1 MLGIGRQTD
10 YAARV
15 VLHLAALGEGAQVQV
30 AEIAAR
36 RLLPPAF
43 VRRIVA
49 RLAAAGI
56 LRTVRGARGGVQLA
70 RPPAAISL
78 LDVVQA
84 IEGRIVLNR
93 CVDTPSACPLAAACP
108 VQCAWTDATR
118 ALEERLAAVRFST
131 LAAGLAAG
139 PGKARRKG
147 NAAPGA
153 GSGSGSARRN

>member
-1 MLGIGRQTD
+1 VLGIGRQTD

-56 LRTVRGARGGVQLA
+56 LRTSRGARGGVQLA
-70 RPPAAISL
+70 RPAAAISL
-78 LDVVQA
+78 LDVVLA

-93 CVDTPSACPLAAACP
+93 CVDTPQACPLAAACP

-118 ALEERLAAVRFST
+118 ALEERLEAVRFSD
-131 LAAGLAAG
+131 LAAGLARGAG
-139 PGKARRKG
+139 EGRRRARRPEKG
-147 NAAPGA
+147 GA
-153 GSGSGSARRN
+153 KR

>member
-30 AEIAAR
+30 AEIAAK

-43 VRRIVA
+43 VRRVVA

-70 RPPAAISL
+70 RPAAEISL
-78 LDVVQA
+78 LDVVRA

-118 ALEERLAAVRFST
+118 ALEERLETVRFSD
-131 LAAGLAAG
+131 LAAGLARGAG
-139 PGKARRKG
+139 EGRRRARRPAKG
-147 NAAPGA
+147 GA
-153 GSGSGSARRN
+153 GR